1 MGSLTLLGTPSAR
14 VPESLAR
21 YSVYAA
27 ESELPAARRLMASL
41 LETAQ
46 HAATRH
52 EGVAL
57 SRRE

>member
-57 SRRE
+57 S